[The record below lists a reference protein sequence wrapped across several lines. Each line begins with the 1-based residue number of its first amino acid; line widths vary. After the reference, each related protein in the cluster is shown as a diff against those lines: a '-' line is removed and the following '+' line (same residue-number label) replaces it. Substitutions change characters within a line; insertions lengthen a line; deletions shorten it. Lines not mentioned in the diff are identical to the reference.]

1 MKAMKNLIGCF
12 GIVLLSMLVI
22 SCEGEDGAVGPQGEQ
37 GTQGDQ
43 GPQGDQGDTG
53 DQGDPGTANVMY
65 SDWIVRD
72 YDNSGGLAEET
83 NEQLLATLGG
93 ADFDLTQDILLVY
106 GRRVVNAI
114 VTEVNQLPYIQVSD
128 NDFYGFEV
136 ASFNG
141 GFTLRI
147 KVATLDGATSAFAY
161 FDDFRYVIIPGGVA
175 AGKSAVDYKNMSYKE
190 VSELFNM
197 Q

>member
-1 MKAMKNLIGCF
+1 MKNLIGCVV
-12 GIVLLSMLVI
+12 VLLLSVGII

-37 GTQGDQ
+37 GEQGEQGDQ
-43 GPQGDQGDTG
+43 GLDGDQG
-53 DQGDPGTANVMY
+53 DQGDPGTANVIY
-65 SDWIVRD
+65 SDWIARD

-83 NEQLLATLGG
+83 NEQLLATLGLG
-93 ADFDLTQDILLVY
+93 DFDLTQDILLVY
-106 GRRVVNAI
+106 GRREISAI
-114 VTEVNQLPYIQVSD
+114 VTEINQLPYIHVSE

-147 KVATLDGATSAFAY
+147 KVATLDGTTSAFA
-161 FDDFRYVIIPGGVA
+161 FFQGFKYVIIPGGVA
-175 AGKSAVDYKNMSYKE
+175 AGKSVNDYKNMSYE
-190 VSELFNM
+190 EIATLFNI